1 MRKTYKCSLLAL
13 SVLASFTSCS
23 ESESLQQANLSDDK
37 ITFQPSLDNSWKP
50 LSPSSSSRA
59 AKDAANE
66 EGPIVVP
73 TSYGKPLYLHSL
85 EQDGIY
91 IWSKD
96 GKRITRSG
104 ALLADGEQE
113 RAMQTRGAKKD
124 NINDYGSFGVTAIY
138 KEGNTNVSLFQ
149 KDGNPEIAVA
159 TPSNNFWV
167 IQDSRWPNTGE
178 VSFHAFAPY
187 NANVNSPL
195 EYTQDIANGKTQIT
209 YTASNTDVASQPD
222 LIVATNKGSKSKK
235 ALGLNFYHA
244 LTAVTFAVDK
254 TVAEVLGK
262 GKQLMKVELR
272 GIRNK
277 GICNL
282 SLSGTANVPSAQ
294 WSLENDRVTYSFDFT
309 DQNII
314 LGQQD
319 YALTLGDKTLMMI
332 PQRLDN
338 AAEVCFTVKDDV
350 ETKEYTMSLSG
361 NTWVAGTSVIYKL
374 SSHQIN
380 TLGNGVINYDNSWN
394 RFDKWAYIVDN
405 GGYYTNYPKSTFQ
418 KYDEVGL
425 YIVNKSNE
433 LVAENI
439 HLIRSDVEWRRSE
452 NTEKFPFSPDN
463 CRYFFYYPYKKDKQ
477 KVNVN
482 AETAEEFFK
491 DKIDNLDI
499 TVDQSNWSKSEMAD
513 LQVGKLEILPTGYS
527 NVTMKHQVGLVVLHM
542 PSSQFGTMRFRNDS
556 WKYYYGEN
564 RARPKAIDDYDIIGG
579 VGGNANAHYYPSRN
593 FEGNKAYVNT
603 RVDYASYM
611 GWYRCAFIVP
621 FGHTVKFKAYDQ
633 PEDYRSSNYWGY
645 LQDIS
650 ATPTRDNPIV
660 KKDIECDVP
669 CEKIVREYNYKGSV
683 ETFTASADETY
694 TLKCWGAQGSN
705 FDNGKVSFEGGKG
718 GYATGE
724 YKMNKGTNIY
734 ICVGGYGNGYNNRI
748 PGFGNPGPAGGGA
761 TSITTT
767 NKGELSNFN
776 LFRDDVLLVAGGGGA
791 QDAGE
796 SSPRPKAGAGGG
808 FNGGGG
814 SGSGCHGGGA
824 SQHATGSNGYRNTSY
839 MPHDHKAGFGYGGVV
854 STNEDGWE
862 DYGAQGGGGYFGGG
876 GTQKAGPAGGG
887 SGYFKS
893 DALTNAETIAG
904 SLYFP
909 GEFGSTENG
918 HSGHGLVQ
926 IAFPMPKMY
935 KP

>member
-23 ESESLQQANLSDDK
+23 ESESLQQANLSNDK

-104 ALLADGEQE
+104 APLEDGEQE
-113 RAMQTRGAKKD
+113 RAAQTRGAQKV
-124 NINDYGSFGVTAIY
+124 NINEYGSFGVTAIY

-149 KDGNPEIAVA
+149 NGGNPEIAVA
-159 TPSNNFWV
+159 TPSNNFWG

-209 YTASNTDVASQPD
+209 YTASNTDIASQPD
-222 LIVATNKGSKSKK
+222 LIVATNKGSKSKE
-235 ALGLNFYHA
+235 ALGLSFYHA

-254 TVAEVLGK
+254 NLADVIGN
-262 GKQLMKVELR
+262 GKQLTKVELR
-272 GIRNK
+272 GIRNQ
-277 GICNL
+277 GTCDL

-294 WSLENDRVTYSFDFT
+294 WTLKDDKVTYTFDVT
-309 DQNII
+309 DKNII
-314 LGQQD
+314 VGQDD
-319 YALTLGDKTLMMI
+319 YALTLGDQTLMMI
-332 PQRLDN
+332 PQRLDTEAKLIVTLVAN
-338 AAEVCFTVKDDV
+338 GKTE
-350 ETKEYTMSLSG
+350 EYTISLNGS
-361 NTWVAGTSVIYKL
+361 TWEAGKSVIYKL
-374 SSHQIN
+374 SSKLITVLDTN
-380 TLGNGVINYDNSWN
+380 LIYYDNSWN
-394 RFDKWAYIVDN
+394 NFDKDGQGVFYQNDPRTDFIDYKDKMGV
-405 GGYYTNYPKSTFQ
+405 
-418 KYDEVGL
+418 
-425 YIVNKSNE
+425 YIVNNKTKELILGNKYVYRGSGWWYIDGQGMPYNTSN
-433 LVAENI
+433 L
-439 HLIRSDVEWRRSE
+439 
-452 NTEKFPFSPDN
+452 T
-463 CRYFFYYPYKKDKQ
+463 YFFYYPYSKETQ
-477 KVNVN
+477 NVN
-482 AETAEEFFK
+482 LNANTAEEFFK
-491 DKIDNLDI
+491 EKIDNHNKKII
-499 TVDQSNWSKSEMAD
+499 TDQDDLVKIASAD
-513 LQVGKLEILPTGYS
+513 LQVGKGSFAPNGRIT
-527 NVTMKHQVGLVVLHM
+527 VQMKHQVGVAVLHM
-542 PSSQFGTMRFRNDS
+542 PSSQNGILVFKDDS
-556 WKYYYGEN
+556 YTYWYGEK
-564 RARPKAIDDYDIIGG
+564 RKRPQQGTNYTAWGIDDPTGQYFPSQKFT
-579 VGGNANAHYYPSRN
+579 GNIPCLAVH
-593 FEGNKAYVNT
+593 KK
-603 RVDYASYM
+603 VDD
-611 GWYRCAFIVP
+611 YRQWKRFSFVVP
-621 FGHTVKFKAYDQ
+621 FGKTVKFQAEADPAEKRIEND
-633 PEDYRSSNYWGY
+633 WGK
-645 LQDIS
+645 LFDIS
-650 ATPTRDNPIV
+650 LTPNQNNPV
-660 KKDIECDVP
+660 VVQTVECDVP
-669 CEKIVREYNYKGSV
+669 FTKIIREYEYKGSV
-683 ETFTASADETY
+683 ETFTAPADETY
-694 TLKCWGAQGSN
+694 TLQCWGAQGSH
-705 FDNGKVSFEGGKG
+705 FDNHQGVFHEGGKG

-734 ICVGGYGNGYNNRI
+734 ICVGGHGNGYNNRI
-748 PGFGNPGPAGGGA
+748 PGIGNPGPAGGGA

-776 LFRDDVLLVAGGGGA
+776 GFRSEVLLVAGGGGA

-796 SSPRPKAGAGGG
+796 GTTPKAGAGGG
-808 FNGGGG
+808 LYGGTA
-814 SGSGCHGGGA
+814 SGSGCHGSGA
-824 SQHATGSNGYRNTSY
+824 SPSEPGRNGYRNTSK
-839 MPHDHKAGFGYGGVV
+839 MPNDHKAGFGYGGVV

-904 SLYFP
+904 NTDFP
-909 GEFGSTENG
+909 APTVTTETGHTGNG
-918 HSGHGLVQ
+918 KVQ
-926 IAFPMPKMY
+926 IILPMPKKN

>member
-13 SVLASFTSCS
+13 SVLASFTSCL
-23 ESESLQQANLSDDK
+23 ESESLLQANLSDDK

-113 RAMQTRGAKKD
+113 RAMHTRGATKT
-124 NINDYGSFGVTAIY
+124 NIEEYGSFGVTAIY
-138 KEGNTNVSLFQ
+138 KEGNQNASLFQ
-149 KDGNPEIAVA
+149 NGGNPEIAVA
-159 TPSNNFWV
+159 TPSNNFWG

-195 EYTQDIANGKTQIT
+195 EYTQDIANGKTQIK

-222 LIVATNKGSKSKK
+222 LIVATNKGSKSKE

-272 GIRNK
+272 GIRNQ
-277 GICNL
+277 GTCDL

-294 WSLENDRVTYSFDFT
+294 WTLKDDKVTYTFDFT

-338 AAEVCFTVKDDV
+338 AAEVCFTVKDNV
-350 ETKEYTMSLSG
+350 ETKKYTMSLSG

-374 SSHQIN
+374 SSQQIIGFG
-380 TLGNGVINYDNSWN
+380 LGVIKYDNSWN
-394 RFDKWAYIVDN
+394 KYDMQDN
-405 GGYYTNYPKSTFQ
+405 GSYYTNYPKSDFQ
-418 KYDEVGL
+418 NYDEVGL

-439 HLIRSDVEWRRSE
+439 YLIRQDIEWRRFE
-452 NTEKFPFSPDN
+452 DTIKFPYSPGN

-482 AETAEEFFK
+482 AETAEDFFK

-499 TVDQSNWSKSEMAD
+499 TVDQSNWSKSKMAD
-513 LQVGKLEILPTGYS
+513 LQVGKLEFLATGAQK
-527 NVTMKHQVGLVVLHM
+527 VDMKHQVGLVVLNM
-542 PSSQFGTMRFRNDS
+542 PVTSDCAMFWDDSYRFYYGDKNYTRPERNVNYTQCFDYTTMYYPSSQF
-556 WKYYYGEN
+556 
-564 RARPKAIDDYDIIGG
+564 
-579 VGGNANAHYYPSRN
+579 V
-593 FEGNKAYVNT
+593 GNKAYN
-603 RVDYASYM
+603 M
-611 GWYRCAFIVP
+611 GMQGSVSQINHYYRYVFVVP
-621 FGHTVKFKAYDQ
+621 FNKSAEFKADKDHTIYDNHWGNSVQVSVKPTSEQ
-633 PEDYRSSNYWGY
+633 PIAKAEIFCDEPSPNLKRVYFNQGDKVDEFIAPQNGEYLLECWGSEGETPNRIY
-645 LQDIS
+645 CGFPGYSYGLLKGSKVNDKLWVCCGDDRGYNNGKSLGYSTFGGKWGGGGTHVAIS
-650 ATPTRDNPIV
+650 KQGNGET
-660 KKDIECDVP
+660 
-669 CEKIVREYNYKGSV
+669 YNYK
-683 ETFTASADETY
+683 D
-694 TLKCWGAQGSN
+694 CQN
-705 FDNGKVSFEGGKG
+705 
-718 GYATGE
+718 
-724 YKMNKGTNIY
+724 
-734 ICVGGYGNGYNNRI
+734 
-748 PGFGNPGPAGGGA
+748 
-761 TSITTT
+761 
-767 NKGELSNFN
+767 EL
-776 LFRDDVLLVAGGGGA
+776 LLVAGGSGG
-791 QDAGE
+791 D
-796 SSPRPKAGAGGG
+796 PGGNG
-808 FNGGGG
+808 KSGNGGGESGTRAEVGGFVYLSVTPG
-814 SGSGCHGGGA
+814 SKTAGSNMGGDKAFSVREPRFGLGGICRTKSGQGGG
-824 SQHATGSNGYRNTSY
+824 
-839 MPHDHKAGFGYGGVV
+839 
-854 STNEDGWE
+854 
-862 DYGAQGGGGYFGGG
+862 QGGGGFYGGG
-876 GTQKAGPAGGG
+876 GAYIGYKGAGG
-887 SGYFKS
+887 SGMVNNNKIAKAQTVCLKSLSGNFYPWRPNNDDRLVGSCKISWTFK
-893 DALTNAETIAG
+893 NETYTYLDIDC
-904 SLYFP
+904 
-909 GEFGSTENG
+909 
-918 HSGHGLVQ
+918 
-926 IAFPMPKMY
+926 KY
-935 KP
+935 K

>member
-1 MRKTYKCSLLAL
+1 MMRKTYKCSLLAL

-23 ESESLQQANLSDDK
+23 ESESLLQANLSDDK

-113 RAMQTRGAKKD
+113 RAMQTRGATKT
-124 NINDYGSFGVTAIY
+124 NIEEYGSFGVTAIY

-149 KDGNPEIAVA
+149 NGGNPEIAVA
-159 TPSNNFWV
+159 TPSNNFWG

-187 NANVNSPL
+187 TTDPNSPL
-195 EYTQDIANGKTQIT
+195 TFNQDIANGKTQIK
-209 YTASNTDVASQPD
+209 YAASNTDVASQPD
-222 LIVATNKGSKSKK
+222 LIVATNKGSKSKE

-338 AAEVCFTVKDDV
+338 AAEVCFTVKDNV

-361 NTWVAGTSVIYKL
+361 KTWVAGTSVIYKL
-374 SSHQIN
+374 SSHQVN
-380 TLGNGVINYDNSWN
+380 SFGLGVINYDNSWN
-394 RFDKWAYIVDN
+394 KFDNWAYIHDN

-418 KYDEVGL
+418 QYDEVGL

-439 HLIRSDVEWRRSE
+439 HLIRQDIEWRRFE
-452 NTEKFPFSPDN
+452 DTEKFPYSRDN

-482 AETAEEFFK
+482 ADTAEEFFK

-499 TVDQSNWSKSEMAD
+499 TVDQSNWSKSKMAD

-542 PSSQFGTMRFRNDS
+542 PSSQQGTMRFRNDS
-556 WKYYYGEN
+556 WKYYYGEK
-564 RARPKAIDDYDIIGG
+564 RARPKAIDDYDFLGG
-579 VGGNANAHYYPSRN
+579 VGGNADAHYYPSRN

-603 RVDYASYM
+603 RVDYSSSQ

-621 FGHTVKFKAYDQ
+621 FGKTVKFKAYDQ

-660 KKDIECDVP
+660 KKEIECDVP
-669 CEKIVREYNYKGSV
+669 CEKIVREYVYKGSV

-694 TLKCWGAQGSN
+694 TLKCWGAQGHNEGSYY
-705 FDNGKVSFEGGKG
+705 GGKG
-718 GYATGE
+718 GYAVGD
-724 YKMNKGTNIY
+724 YKMTKGTNIY
-734 ICVGGYGNGYNNRI
+734 ICVGGHNNGYNNKI
-748 PGFGNPGPAGGGA
+748 PNAVANWWPGGGA
-761 TSITTT
+761 TSITTV
-767 NKGELSNFN
+767 NRGELSYFN
-776 LFRDDVLLVAGGGGA
+776 EHREEVLLVAGGGGA
-791 QDAGE
+791 QDYGTGK
-796 SSPRPKAGAGGG
+796 PVAGAGGG
-808 FNGGGG
+808 LQGGTAYGSDCHG
-814 SGSGCHGGGA
+814 SGATQDGPGA
-824 SQHATGSNGYRNTSY
+824 NGYRSTTTKLY
-839 MPHDHKAGFGYGGVV
+839 EYPAGFGYGGVV
-854 STNEDGWE
+854 AGSSP
-862 DYGAQGGGGYFGGG
+862 YGADVGGQGGGGYFGGG
-876 GTQKAGPAGGG
+876 GTQNNGPAGGG
-887 SGYFKS
+887 CGYFKK

-904 SLYFP
+904 SSYFP
-909 GEFGSTENG
+909 GEFGASENG

-926 IAFPMPKMY
+926 IAFPMPKMN

>member
-1 MRKTYKCSLLAL
+1 MRKTYKCSLVAL

-85 EQDGIY
+85 GQNGIY

-104 ALLADGEQE
+104 APLEDGEQE
-113 RAMQTRGAKKD
+113 RAVQTRGAQKK
-124 NINDYGSFGVTAIY
+124 NIGDYGSFGVTAIY

-159 TPSNNFWV
+159 TPSNNFWG

-195 EYTQDIANGKTQIT
+195 EYTQDIANGKTQIK

-222 LIVATNKGSKSKK
+222 LIVATNKGSKSKE

-294 WSLENDRVTYSFDFT
+294 WSLEDDRVTYSFDFT

-338 AAEVCFTVKDDV
+338 AAEVCFTVKDNV

-361 NTWVAGTSVIYKL
+361 KTWVAGTSVIYKL
-374 SSHQIN
+374 SSHQVN
-380 TLGNGVINYDNSWN
+380 GFGLGVINYDNSWN
-394 RFDKWAYIVDN
+394 KFDKQDN
-405 GGYYTNYPKSTFQ
+405 GSYYTNYPKSTFEQ
-418 KYDEVGL
+418 YDEVGL

-439 HLIRSDVEWRRSE
+439 HLIRQDVEWRRLE
-452 NTEKFPFSPDN
+452 DTQKFPYSRDN

-499 TVDQSNWSKSEMAD
+499 TVDQSNWLKSKMAD
-513 LQVGKLEILPTGYS
+513 LQVGKLEILPSGYS
-527 NVTMKHQVGLVVLHM
+527 NVTMKHQVGLVVLDMPVTSDCAMFWDDSYRYYYGDKNYKRPERNVNYTQCFDHTTM
-542 PSSQFGTMRFRNDS
+542 YYPSSQF
-556 WKYYYGEN
+556 
-564 RARPKAIDDYDIIGG
+564 
-579 VGGNANAHYYPSRN
+579 V
-593 FEGNKAYVNT
+593 GNKAYN
-603 RVDYASYM
+603 M
-611 GWYRCAFIVP
+611 GMQGSVSQINHYYRYVFVVP
-621 FGHTVKFKAYDQ
+621 FNKSAEFKADKDHTKYDNKWGNSVQVSVKPTSEQ
-633 PEDYRSSNYWGY
+633 PIAKAEIFCDEPSPNLKRVYFNQGDKVDEFIAPQNGEYLLECWGSEGETPNRIY
-645 LQDIS
+645 CGFPGYSYGLLKGSKVNDKLWVCCGDDRGYNNGKSLGYSTYGGKWGGGGTHVAIS
-650 ATPTRDNPIV
+650 KQGNGET
-660 KKDIECDVP
+660 
-669 CEKIVREYNYKGSV
+669 YNYK
-683 ETFTASADETY
+683 Y
-694 TLKCWGAQGSN
+694 CQN
-705 FDNGKVSFEGGKG
+705 
-718 GYATGE
+718 
-724 YKMNKGTNIY
+724 
-734 ICVGGYGNGYNNRI
+734 
-748 PGFGNPGPAGGGA
+748 
-761 TSITTT
+761 
-767 NKGELSNFN
+767 EL
-776 LFRDDVLLVAGGGGA
+776 LLVAGGSGG
-791 QDAGE
+791 D
-796 SSPRPKAGAGGG
+796 PGGNG
-808 FNGGGG
+808 KSGNGGGESGTRAEVGGFVYLSVSPG
-814 SGSGCHGGGA
+814 SKTAGSNMGGNQAFSVREPDFGLGGICKKKSGQGGG
-824 SQHATGSNGYRNTSY
+824 
-839 MPHDHKAGFGYGGVV
+839 
-854 STNEDGWE
+854 
-862 DYGAQGGGGYFGGG
+862 QGGGGFYGGG
-876 GTQKAGPAGGG
+876 GAYVGYKGAGG
-887 SGYFKS
+887 SGMVNTTKIAKAQTVTLTSLSGNFYPWRPNNDDRLVGSCVISWTFK
-893 DALTNAETIAG
+893 NETYTY
-904 SLYFP
+904 LY
-909 GEFGSTENG
+909 
-918 HSGHGLVQ
+918 
-926 IAFPMPKMY
+926 IDCKY
-935 KP
+935 